1 MKKIRKDLYN
11 RLLIEA
17 NELKLLGKVKLASQL
32 LNAIGSFPEEI
43 EQDDSS
49 DFIIK
54 DIKVNTQEQIVEII
68 VKLCSDLNCEMN
80 SNQIEELASLFTD
93 KLIEKVENFRD

>member
-1 MKKIRKDLYN
+1 MKKIRKDLYD
-11 RLLIEA
+11 RLFIEA

-32 LNAIGSFPEEI
+32 LNAIGSFPEEN
-43 EQDDSS
+43 EPDDSS

-54 DIKVNTQEQIVEII
+54 DIKVNTQEQVVEII

-93 KLIEKVENFRD
+93 KLIEKIENFRD